1 MDLSKKA
8 FKKGRGANINT
19 SNRFERFTYEELPE
33 DAEKSVSTRFIEI
46 FPKSIV
52 NKVNSPD
59 VGMEYS
65 LNPYQGCEHGCTYCY
80 ARPTHEYWGYSAGV
94 DFEQTILVKKNAPDL
109 LRETFEKKS
118 WKVKPIVLS
127 GNTDCYQPAEREF
140 ELTRELLKV
149 FLEYQHPVGIITKN
163 GLLLRDLDI
172 IEKLAEKRLISVN
185 VTITTQD
192 ESLRRA
198 LEPRTS
204 TIKKRWE
211 LVTALRRIDVPVHVM
226 MSPAIPALND
236 HEVLPMAKTAK
247 EAGATG
253 FSSQI
258 VRLMGKNE
266 ELFERWLE
274 VHYPDRAKKVM
285 EQIRSLH
292 KGKTGTSEFGVRGR
306 GTGVLA
312 DNLRSQRQLAIRKY
326 FPNQRPS
333 KLETGLFC
341 RPSDQLRLF

>member
-1 MDLSKKA
+1 MDASNRIY
-8 FKKGRGANINT
+8 KKGRGTSVNT
-19 SNRFERFTYEELPE
+19 SNRFERYTYEELPE
-33 DAEKSVSTRFIEI
+33 EVEKALKTQFIEVA
-46 FPKSIV
+46 PKSIV

-109 LRETFEKKS
+109 LRKTFEKKS
-118 WKVKPIVLS
+118 WEVKPIVLS

-140 ELTRELLKV
+140 ELTRKLLKV

-163 GLLLRDLDI
+163 ALLLRDLDI

-185 VTITTQD
+185 VTITTLD
-192 ESLRRA
+192 ETLRSK

-211 LVTALRRIDVPVHVM
+211 LVTTLRSLDVPVHVM

-236 HEVLPMAKTAK
+236 HEVIPMAKAAK

-253 FSSQI
+253 FSSHI

-274 VHYPDRAKKVM
+274 VHFPDRRTKVM

-292 KGKTGTSEFGVRGR
+292 KGKTGSSEFGVRGR
-306 GTGVLA
+306 GTGVMA
-312 DNLRSQRQLAIRKY
+312 DNLRSQRQLAIRRY
-326 FPNQRPS
+326 FPNQHS
-333 KLETGLFC
+333 IKLETGLFR
-341 RPSDQLRLF
+341 RPSNQLELF